1 MPPLAPPFTISPRPL
16 AKPFDAAAHV

>member
-1 MPPLAPPFTISPRPL
+1 MPPLALLFTISPRPL